1 MFGGLMVAEAVVTIL
16 DGVSEIAGWPIVKS
30 RGLISKDQ
38 GPPAVLFHTEDGSYT
53 RPINRRLAGMIT
65 SEDLRL
71 LVRVVGA
78 DASEEAI
85 YDQAVAVLEK
95 LDMTKVD
102 MQDRDGR
109 GVSIYIEADSE
120 YQNPGTPPGVP
131 VYAMLGNWY
140 RVEVRKG

>member
-1 MFGGLMVAEAVVTIL
+1 MFGSLMVAEAVITIL
-16 DGVSEIAGWPIVKS
+16 GDVPSIAGYPIVKS
-30 RGLISKDQ
+30 RGLINKDQ
-38 GPPAVLFHTEDGSYT
+38 GPPAILFHTEDGSYT
-53 RPINRRLAGMIT
+53 RPINRRLPGMLT
-65 SEDLRL
+65 AEDLRL

-78 DASEEAI
+78 DASEETI
-85 YDQAVAVLEK
+85 YDQAVAVLAA

-102 MQDRDGR
+102 LVDRDGR
-109 GVSIYIEADSE
+109 GVSLYIEADSE